1 MNGWVVIPRAPAL
14 HSGPPGTGRRPMRF
28 RLMPRDEG
36 FYPLFREAADNAVG
50 CATVLLE
57 LAARPADAGPLVEKL
72 VESEHRG
79 DELVR
84 AVHDRL
90 DTSIVT
96 PFDREDILALIE
108 EIDRAVD
115 DMRAAGEFI
124 HLHHIEEPHRQR
136 HGDRRGRPRH
146 GRSGVPAHGQ
156 AAQDARPATRA
167 GRDRPAGDAGATTST
182 AGRWPASS
190 PASSRRSRCCAG
202 RTSSRR
208 SRARS
213 TPSRR

>member
-1 MNGWVVIPRAPAL
+1 
-14 HSGPPGTGRRPMRF
+14 MRF

-36 FYPLFREAADNAVG
+36 FYPLFKEAADNAVG
-50 CATVLLE
+50 CATVLRE
-57 LAARPADAGPLVEKL
+57 LAARPADSGPLVEKL

-124 HLHHIEEPHRQR
+124 HLHHIEEPIDSVTEIAEVVHDTAEAASRLMVKLPKMRDLRPELAEIDQLETR
-136 HGDRRGRPRH
+136 GDDLYRRTLARLF
-146 GRSGVPAHGQ
+146 SGEFKAFTVLRWKDVVEAFESALNSFEKMSDIVASI
-156 AAQDARPATRA
+156 AAKH
-167 GRDRPAGDAGATTST
+167 S
-182 AGRWPASS
+182 
-190 PASSRRSRCCAG
+190 
-202 RTSSRR
+202 
-208 SRARS
+208 
-213 TPSRR
+213 

>member
-1 MNGWVVIPRAPAL
+1 
-14 HSGPPGTGRRPMRF
+14 MRF

-36 FYPLFREAADNAVG
+36 FYPLFKEAADNAVG
-50 CATVLLE
+50 CATVLRE

-124 HLHHIEEPHRQR
+124 HLHHITEPLQGVSEMADILHDTAEAMDRLMMKLPKLRDLQR
-136 HGDRRGRPRH
+136 ELDEIDQLESKGDDVYRRTMAH
-146 GRSGVPAHGQ
+146 LFSGEFQ
-156 AAQDARPATRA
+156 AFTEL
-167 GRDRPAGDAGATTST
+167 
-182 AGRWPASS
+182 RWKDIVESMESALNSFEKASDIV
-190 PASSRRSRCCAG
+190 ASIAVKH
-202 RTSSRR
+202 
-208 SRARS
+208 A
-213 TPSRR
+213 